1 MKEWEEWLN
10 PPEVTSD
17 ILCWTLDVVI
27 HKHAEHLKLQAE
39 MPIPLDKCSQKH
51 CSVHAVAFVPN
62 G

>member
-27 HKHAEHLKLQAE
+27 HKHAEHLKLQTE
-39 MPIPLDKCSQKH
+39 MPIPLDKCSQ
-51 CSVHAVAFVPN
+51 
-62 G
+62 